1 MGYPI
6 LTVQEMRDW
15 EASSWEAGLNP
26 RDVIQRAGSLIAKA
40 ILERTRPNDRV
51 LLVAGPGNNGNDA
64 RACALQLTDRDTLL
78 IDVTDPE
85 LGLSQLRQ
93 ALDMPF
99 SLLLDGVFGIG
110 LNRNLEGPWRQ
121 IIELLNLFRCQRI
134 ALDCPSGLDA
144 DTGRARGACFEA
156 DETWTLGA
164 PKAGLIAEKAPP
176 FTGRIR
182 VFSDLGLIGR
192 PVASSPLLW
201 MADTDFGRFPS
212 PRNVDGHKGSFGHAA
227 VVAGSSGYHGSA
239 VLATYGALRARPGL
253 TSCIVQP
260 EILAVV
266 AAQLAAPMVRA
277 WTANLRLP
285 ETTTSLL
292 LGPGL
297 AATELSIALRDWS
310 LRLWNDF
317 EAPLIFDASS
327 LAWLPKR
334 VPISR
339 YCRVITP
346 HPGEAASLLGC
357 KSEQVQADRLTA
369 LRLLSRQLGNVW
381 VILKGYQTLI
391 GRSEGPVWINSTG
404 NIGLAQGGTGDVL
417 AGFLG
422 GLLAQ
427 PRLASIPE
435 RTLPYAVWEHGAAAD
450 RLERR
455 TRNWTS
461 EDLAEEI
468 GSGRSD

>member
-1 MGYPI
+1 M
-6 LTVQEMRDW
+6 
-15 EASSWEAGLNP
+15 
-26 RDVIQRAGSLIAKA
+26 
-40 ILERTRPNDRV
+40 
-51 LLVAGPGNNGNDA
+51 
-64 RACALQLTDRDTLL
+64 
-78 IDVTDPE
+78 
-85 LGLSQLRQ
+85 
-93 ALDMPF
+93 
-99 SLLLDGVFGIG
+99 
-110 LNRNLEGPWRQ
+110 
-121 IIELLNLFRCQRI
+121 
-134 ALDCPSGLDA
+134 
-144 DTGRARGACFEA
+144 
-156 DETWTLGA
+156 
-164 PKAGLIAEKAPP
+164 AE
-176 FTGRIR
+176 
-182 VFSDLGLIGR
+182 
-192 PVASSPLLW
+192 
-201 MADTDFGRFPS
+201 TDFERFPS
-212 PRNVDGHKGSFGHAA
+212 QRNIDGHKGSFGHAA

-285 ETTTSLL
+285 ETTSSLL

-297 AATELSIALRDWS
+297 ASTEIPIALRDWC

-317 EAPLIFDASS
+317 EAPLIFDASA
-327 LAWLPKR
+327 LPWLPKR
-334 VPISR
+334 VHTSP
-339 YCRVITP
+339 YCRVIIP
-346 HPGEAASLLGC
+346 NPGEAASLLSC

-369 LRLLSRQLGNVW
+369 LRLLSRQMGNIW

-391 GRSEGPVWINSTG
+391 GRFEGPVWVNSTG

-455 TRNWTS
+455 TLNWTS